1 MGNKTYPFMAES
13 LTTWIIEHRNLA
25 LLVIFL
31 VAFLESLAVIGI
43 FVPGASLL
51 FGAATLGGSGA
62 LPIIP
67 TLVVSTLGAFGGDA
81 VSYWLGYH
89 YRDHLKKRWPITRY
103 PNLMAEG
110 EKFFEKH
117 GGKSILFGRF
127 AGPLRAIIPVVAG
140 MAGMN
145 YIRFTLINFF
155 SAIAWSA
162 TFLLPG
168 FLFGASLEI
177 ASEIG
182 GRLVVLLVIAVVV
195 IWLSFYLVRRILKFL
210 QPRANQI
217 LLRLLTFS
225 QAYPRIR
232 ILVSSIIDPDQPE
245 ITGLISWALLL
256 IVTTTLF
263 FILLTEALGGI
274 LPTDWDQSIY
284 YDMQSLRIPWADDI
298 FIFLLQSTTLRVL
311 LPCSAIVLLYLLI
324 RRQWLTA
331 AHWLAAL
338 AFAVLAPLLLSL
350 VIQFPSTPI
359 KSAVLNELTA
369 FPNIQSSLSMVFF
382 GFLTVIIT
390 RHWPS
395 KWRYLPYSALSLL
408 LIAVFFARI
417 YLGINWFTE
426 VAGGFM
432 LGFIWVMIVGI
443 AYRRHIKLSN
453 DWRGLSLTALLSL
466 ALFSSL
472 PFAETAEKD
481 LALYTFNPKQIDM
494 PLTTWWE
501 NQWRTLP
508 PYRVDIIGQ
517 HKHPLTLQYH
527 GELST
532 LAAALQQQGWRESHH
547 FEWKNTLLWFGGALK
562 LEQFPILP
570 QVHNGKRD
578 VLSLYYSLPN
588 QTAWVLRLWPT
599 NIRIEGDKPAPLWIG
614 NVSKISVKHIASW
627 LFYPSTEKDFNSPL
641 AALKNNLGGF
651 SMKEVSHKNRLTKK
665 AQPPPML
672 LLISTSPVANNE

>member
-1 MGNKTYPFMAES
+1 MVET
-13 LTTWIIEHRNLA
+13 LTTWIIEHQNLA
-25 LLVIFL
+25 LLLIFL
-31 VAFLESLAVIGI
+31 VAFLESLAVVGI
-43 FVPGASLL
+43 FVPGASIL

-67 TLVVSTLGAFGGDA
+67 TLVVATLGAFGGDA

-89 YRDHLKKRWPITRY
+89 YRDHIKKMWPITRY

-110 EKFFEKH
+110 EKFFQKH

-145 YIRFTLINFF
+145 YVRFTLINFS
-155 SAIAWSA
+155 SAVAWSA
-162 TFLLPG
+162 TVLLPG

-182 GRLVVLLVIAVVV
+182 GRLVVLLVITVVV
-195 IWLSFYLVRRILKFL
+195 IWLCFYLVRRVLMFL

-217 LLRLLTFS
+217 ILRLLAFS
-225 QAYPRIR
+225 QRYPRVR
-232 ILVSSIIDPDQPE
+232 ILISSVVDPDQPE
-245 ITGLISWALLL
+245 IKGLFTWALLL
-256 IVTTTLF
+256 IVSTTLF

-274 LPTDWDQSIY
+274 LPTAWDQSIY

-311 LPCSAIVLLYLLI
+311 LPCSGIVLLYLLI
-324 RRQWLTA
+324 RRQWFTA

-359 KSAVLNELTA
+359 KSAVLNEFTA
-369 FPNIQSSLSMVFF
+369 FPNINSSISMVFF

-395 KWRYLPYSALSLL
+395 KWRYLPYSALSILL
-408 LIAVFFARI
+408 TAVFFARI

-443 AYRRHIKLSN
+443 AYRRHIKPSN
-453 DWRGLSLTALLSL
+453 DWRGLSLTVCLSL
-466 ALFSSL
+466 ALFSIPSL
-472 PFAETAEKD
+472 TNTGEKD
-481 LALYTFNPKQIDM
+481 QALYTFTPKQVE
-494 PLTTWWE
+494 LSLSTWWE
-501 NQWRTLP
+501 NQWDSLP
-508 PYRVDIIGQ
+508 AYRVDIIGQ
-517 HKHPLTLQYH
+517 HRHPLTIQYQ
-527 GELST
+527 GELSR
-532 LAAALQQQGWRESHH
+532 LATVLHQQGWRESHA
-547 FEWKNTLLWFGGALK
+547 FEWKDTLLWFGGALK

-570 QVHNGKRD
+570 QVHNGKRNA
-578 VLSLYYSLPN
+578 LSLYYSLPN
-588 QTAWVLRLWPT
+588 QTAWVLRLWST
-599 NIRIEGDKPAPLWIG
+599 DIRIEGDKSTPLWVG
-614 NVSKISVKHIASW
+614 NVSKISVKHVASW

-641 AALKNNLGGF
+641 TALKDHLRDFNI
-651 SMKEVSHKNRLTKK
+651 KEIPRKNAPTKK
-665 AQPPPML
+665 VYAPPIL
-672 LLISTSPVANNE
+672 LLISVPVTNPEK